1 MDSNVAPERGLS
13 SSMALYSHE
22 GEGGG
27 GGGRAFAPGVPRTE
41 RWGHS
46 ECVVMRT
53 EGGRGE
59 EQGGGAGRRG
69 GGQEQ
74 AGEGERE
81 KRCFL
86 VRTFLVQPFL
96 ITRAEHGGIAWDECC
111 LHVGNSSGDRIDYKD
126 TRRCFESDATSSH
139 PTFIHVRPHSEDCL
153 RHLLK
158 LQHSGRAPPG
168 AQGLLQPEGG
178 AADLQPLPARA
189 RGGHP
194 GGAIVDF
201 PPRAWRAEQGGSE
214 RHGSRRSECKWWRH
228 MAVAVVQDCRDELR
242 RRRAYEHLD

>member
-1 MDSNVAPERGLS
+1 MGGERNKV
-13 SSMALYSHE
+13 E
-22 GEGGG
+22 
-27 GGGRAFAPGVPRTE
+27 V
-41 RWGHS
+41 
-46 ECVVMRT
+46 
-53 EGGRGE
+53 
-59 EQGGGAGRRG
+59 QAGG

-81 KRCFL
+81 KCFFGAY
-86 VRTFLVQPFL
+86 VSGWTFL

-111 LHVGNSSGDRIDYKD
+111 LHVGNSSGDRIDYRD

>member
-1 MDSNVAPERGLS
+1 MS
-13 SSMALYSHE
+13 SSSSSASPRKS
-22 GEGGG
+22 
-27 GGGRAFAPGVPRTE
+27 GR
-41 RWGHS
+41 
-46 ECVVMRT
+46 
-53 EGGRGE
+53 
-59 EQGGGAGRRG
+59 
-69 GGQEQ
+69 
-74 AGEGERE
+74 ERE
-81 KRCFL
+81 DEEEEEDAAGVDVVVVIVVVVSVTGPAPYL
-86 VRTFLVQPFL
+86 HHTWTVQPFL
-96 ITRAEHGGIAWDECC
+96 ITRAEHGGIAWYECC
-111 LHVGNSSGDRIDYKD
+111 LHVGNSSGDRIDYRD

-242 RRRAYEHLD
+242 TRRAYEHLD